1 MFVFDE
7 TFRALQGQGS
17 AIDLTPWYS
26 QGEISI
32 MEMKFAC
39 GSDEVALVDSSAQVR
54 IFSFVTLQFR
64 FVSSP
69 LYKSYFPC
77 PSQHSLVDRRLCSS
91 KLPQMPYSHRQ
102 MGLASS
108 SSTLLIP
115 EHHSLR
121 IIWRHL
127 GRLREFP

>member
-1 MFVFDE
+1 
-7 TFRALQGQGS
+7 
-17 AIDLTPWYS
+17 
-26 QGEISI
+26 

-69 LYKSYFPC
+69 LYKSDFPC
-77 PSQHSLVDRRLCSS
+77 PSQQSPVDLRPYSS
-91 KLPQMPYSHRQ
+91 KLSPMPYSHRQ

-108 SSTLLIP
+108 SFTLLTP

-127 GRLREFP
+127 GRLKEFP